1 MRGVTANRFPAA
13 RPQRQRG
20 RTVGWKLRQDPEQS
34 TKMND
39 YHIPVML
46 KEVLD
51 LLNIQK
57 NHWYVDC
64 NLGGG
69 GHTKGIL
76 EKGGKVI
83 GIDLDPDAIKQVL
96 QEFNPSLHYLN
107 HGAINVRNNLI
118 ICQANF
124 AEIDK
129 VVASARETMS
139 NQKVAVSGVLF
150 DLGVSTHQL
159 EETERGFSFNKD
171 APLDMRMDPSK
182 GASAKDLINGLYEK
196 ELAELFLKL
205 GEENWSKPI
214 AKKIVEYRERKQIET
229 TNELANI
236 ILSVRR
242 RSPADRT
249 HPATRIFQALRIA
262 VNDELNS
269 LKEALPKAFEVLEP
283 KGRIVVVSFHSLEDR
298 IVKNYFRDLEEKK
311 LGKLITDKPIETSEE
326 ESLENP
332 RSRSAKLR
340 VIEKI

>member
-1 MRGVTANRFPAA
+1 M
-13 RPQRQRG
+13 
-20 RTVGWKLRQDPEQS
+20 S
-34 TKMND
+34 T

-46 KEVLD
+46 KEVLE
-51 LLNIQK
+51 LLQIK
-57 NHWYVDC
+57 RDHWYVDC

-69 GHTKGIL
+69 GHTEGIL
-76 EKGGKVI
+76 KAGGNVL
-83 GIDLDPDAIKQVL
+83 GIDLDPEAIAEVSANLKEHIESKRLILKQTNFVNIASAVL
-96 QEFNPSLHYLN
+96 EIKAMKQF
-107 HGAINVRNNLI
+107 NNLTI
-118 ICQANF
+118 
-124 AEIDK
+124 
-129 VVASARETMS
+129 
-139 NQKVAVSGVLF
+139 SGILF

-159 EETERGFSFNKD
+159 EEAERGFSFNSD
-171 APLDMRMDPSK
+171 APLDMRMDATK
-182 GASAKDLINGLYEK
+182 GASAKDLVNGLYEK

-214 AKKIVEYRERKQIET
+214 ARRIVQYREKKLIET

-242 RSPADRT
+242 RSPSDRT

-283 KGRIVVVSFHSLEDR
+283 GGRIVVISFHSLEDR
-298 IVKNYFRDLEEKK
+298 IVKNYFRDLEERR
-311 LGKLITDKPIETSEE
+311 LGKIITDKPIETSDEE
-326 ESLENP
+326 TLENP